1 MASSRKKDGD
11 WFSWA
16 LMVFFFAVGAW
27 PVGLF
32 LLFIKLFGSDDKKK
46 QAAPPPL
53 QADVTCRV
61 NPAEHRA
68 ASPQKAKKVAKK
80 VTKSPTF
87 KKSNIKWLKI
97 IGIVLLAVVILAGGL
112 IGYLT
117 ITEFRPASV
126 QDAAQ
131 TAGQTSATLRAGESI
146 RVLTFNT
153 GYAGLDKSQDF
164 FMDGGSGVS
173 PTGGRAKVEENLA
186 GILAAIQEA
195 NAQIVLL
202 QEVDQSSART
212 NRIDETAYYQQNTG
226 LNAAYAINY
235 QCGFVPFPLPPIGAV
250 KSGVLT
256 LSAYQPAQAQRQ
268 SLPVPFKWPIRVANL
283 KRCLLVERIPVADSG
298 RELVLINLHLEA
310 YDDGEGK
317 AAQTRQLLDFIH
329 QEYEKGNYVIA
340 GGDFNQTF
348 EGVQRFGGSWEGK
361 WTPGVFTEDELPQ
374 GVRLVYDPSLP
385 TCRSL
390 DQAYTGDR
398 DNHVFYLIDGFLVT
412 DNVQVEDVHTVDLDF
427 AYSDHNPMLMQVT
440 LL

>member
-1 MASSRKKDGD
+1 
-11 WFSWA
+11 
-16 LMVFFFAVGAW
+16 
-27 PVGLF
+27 
-32 LLFIKLFGSDDKKK
+32 
-46 QAAPPPL
+46 
-53 QADVTCRV
+53 
-61 NPAEHRA
+61 
-68 ASPQKAKKVAKK
+68 
-80 VTKSPTF
+80 
-87 KKSNIKWLKI
+87 
-97 IGIVLLAVVILAGGL
+97 
-112 IGYLT
+112 
-117 ITEFRPASV
+117 
-126 QDAAQ
+126 
-131 TAGQTSATLRAGESI
+131 
-146 RVLTFNT
+146 
-153 GYAGLDKSQDF
+153 
-164 FMDGGSGVS
+164 MDGGSGVS

-202 QEVDQSSART
+202 QEVDQSSVRT

-226 LNAAYAINY
+226 LNAAYAVNY

>member
-1 MASSRKKDGD
+1 MRK
-11 WFSWA
+11 A
-16 LMVFFFAVGAW
+16 L
-27 PVGLF
+27 
-32 LLFIKLFGSDDKKK
+32 K
-46 QAAPPPL
+46 
-53 QADVTCRV
+53 T
-61 NPAEHRA
+61 
-68 ASPQKAKKVAKK
+68 
-80 VTKSPTF
+80 
-87 KKSNIKWLKI
+87 
-97 IGIVLLAVVILAGGL
+97 IGIVLLVVVILAGGL

-226 LNAAYAINY
+226 LNAAYAVNY

-317 AAQTRQLLDFIH
+317 AAQTRQLLDFIY

>member
-1 MASSRKKDGD
+1 MRK
-11 WFSWA
+11 A
-16 LMVFFFAVGAW
+16 L
-27 PVGLF
+27 
-32 LLFIKLFGSDDKKK
+32 K
-46 QAAPPPL
+46 
-53 QADVTCRV
+53 T
-61 NPAEHRA
+61 
-68 ASPQKAKKVAKK
+68 
-80 VTKSPTF
+80 
-87 KKSNIKWLKI
+87 

-212 NRIDETAYYQQNTG
+212 NRIDETAYYQQNIG
-226 LNAAYAINY
+226 LNAAYAVNY

-256 LSAYQPAQAQRQ
+256 LSAYQPAHAQRQ

-317 AAQTRQLLDFIH
+317 AAQTSQLLDFIH

-390 DQAYTGDR
+390 DRAYTGDR

>member
-1 MASSRKKDGD
+1 MRK
-11 WFSWA
+11 A
-16 LMVFFFAVGAW
+16 L
-27 PVGLF
+27 
-32 LLFIKLFGSDDKKK
+32 K
-46 QAAPPPL
+46 
-53 QADVTCRV
+53 T
-61 NPAEHRA
+61 
-68 ASPQKAKKVAKK
+68 
-80 VTKSPTF
+80 
-87 KKSNIKWLKI
+87 

-146 RVLTFNT
+146 HVLTFNT

-226 LNAAYAINY
+226 LNAAYAVNY

-268 SLPVPFKWPIRVANL
+268 SLPVKWPIRVANL

-317 AAQTRQLLDFIH
+317 VAQTRQLLDFIH

>member
-1 MASSRKKDGD
+1 MRK
-11 WFSWA
+11 A
-16 LMVFFFAVGAW
+16 L
-27 PVGLF
+27 
-32 LLFIKLFGSDDKKK
+32 K
-46 QAAPPPL
+46 
-53 QADVTCRV
+53 T
-61 NPAEHRA
+61 
-68 ASPQKAKKVAKK
+68 
-80 VTKSPTF
+80 
-87 KKSNIKWLKI
+87 
-97 IGIVLLAVVILAGGL
+97 IGIVLLVVVILAGGL

-226 LNAAYAINY
+226 LNAAYAVNY

-329 QEYEKGNYVIA
+329 QESEKGNYVIA

>member
-1 MASSRKKDGD
+1 MRK
-11 WFSWA
+11 A
-16 LMVFFFAVGAW
+16 L
-27 PVGLF
+27 
-32 LLFIKLFGSDDKKK
+32 K
-46 QAAPPPL
+46 
-53 QADVTCRV
+53 T
-61 NPAEHRA
+61 
-68 ASPQKAKKVAKK
+68 
-80 VTKSPTF
+80 
-87 KKSNIKWLKI
+87 

-173 PTGGRAKVEENLA
+173 PTGGRDKVEENLA

-202 QEVDQSSART
+202 QEVDQSSVRT

-226 LNAAYAINY
+226 LNAAYAVNY
-235 QCGFVPFPLPPIGAV
+235 QCGFVLFPLPPIGAV

-317 AAQTRQLLDFIH
+317 VAQTRQLLDFIH

>member
-1 MASSRKKDGD
+1 MRK
-11 WFSWA
+11 A
-16 LMVFFFAVGAW
+16 L
-27 PVGLF
+27 
-32 LLFIKLFGSDDKKK
+32 K
-46 QAAPPPL
+46 
-53 QADVTCRV
+53 T
-61 NPAEHRA
+61 
-68 ASPQKAKKVAKK
+68 
-80 VTKSPTF
+80 
-87 KKSNIKWLKI
+87 
-97 IGIVLLAVVILAGGL
+97 IGIVLLALVILAGGL

-202 QEVDQSSART
+202 QEVDQSSVRT

-226 LNAAYAINY
+226 LNAAYAVNY

-283 KRCLLVERIPVADSG
+283 KRCLLVERIPVAGSG

-317 AAQTRQLLDFIH
+317 AAQTRQLLDIIH
-329 QEYEKGNYVIA
+329 KEYEKGNYVIA

>member
-1 MASSRKKDGD
+1 MRK
-11 WFSWA
+11 A
-16 LMVFFFAVGAW
+16 L
-27 PVGLF
+27 
-32 LLFIKLFGSDDKKK
+32 K
-46 QAAPPPL
+46 
-53 QADVTCRV
+53 T
-61 NPAEHRA
+61 
-68 ASPQKAKKVAKK
+68 
-80 VTKSPTF
+80 
-87 KKSNIKWLKI
+87 

-202 QEVDQSSART
+202 QEVDQSSVRT

-226 LNAAYAINY
+226 LNAAYAVNY

-317 AAQTRQLLDFIH
+317 VAQTRQLLDFIH

>member
-1 MASSRKKDGD
+1 MRK
-11 WFSWA
+11 A
-16 LMVFFFAVGAW
+16 L
-27 PVGLF
+27 
-32 LLFIKLFGSDDKKK
+32 K
-46 QAAPPPL
+46 
-53 QADVTCRV
+53 T
-61 NPAEHRA
+61 
-68 ASPQKAKKVAKK
+68 
-80 VTKSPTF
+80 
-87 KKSNIKWLKI
+87 

-202 QEVDQSSART
+202 QEVDQSSVRT

-226 LNAAYAINY
+226 LNAAYAVNY

-283 KRCLLVERIPVADSG
+283 KRCLLVERIPVADNG

-317 AAQTRQLLDFIH
+317 VAQTRQLLDFIH

-348 EGVQRFGGSWEGK
+348 EGVQRFVGSWEGK